1 MDKVLPKIVVIGASA
16 GGLDAVS
23 QIVEMLPGNYPVPI
37 LFVAHLMKGR
47 QSVSPAI
54 LQRCTALTVTGAANG
69 VRLEAGHLYVAEWA
83 QNISIADGCLSIA
96 ESNQETRLSPSIN
109 VALKSAAEAYGNSM
123 LAILLTGMLDDGVEG
138 LQAVFRAGGTALVQD
153 PEEAAFAS
161 MPLAAIE
168 HDHPEKVLKLEQIGQ
183 YLLDLVGS
191 ND

>member
-1 MDKVLPKIVVIGASA
+1 MVKTLPKIVVIGASA

-23 QIVEMLPGNYPVPI
+23 QIVEMLPGDYPVPI

-54 LQRCTALTVTGAANG
+54 LQRRTALTVKG
-69 VRLEAGHLYVAEWA
+69 VEDGDRLESGYLYVAEWA
-83 QNISIADGCLSIA
+83 QNISMTDGCLWISDGD
-96 ESNQETRLSPSIN
+96 QGTRLSPSIN
-109 VALKSAAEAYGNSM
+109 VALKSAADAYGEDM

-153 PEEAAFAS
+153 PDEAAFAS

-183 YLLDLVGS
+183 HLLDLAGR
-191 ND
+191 